1 MLRTTIKSNFL
12 NKRLIN
18 QPKLISHYSTN
29 QQNTSNS
36 SASNSANANSSSKEN
51 YDDYYRDWNCW
62 DRRYGYGPFRSH
74 RRRRFGFFIF
84 GVLGLWA
91 AYSIGKCNRHDTNHL
106 GNFNSKSDLN
116 NAYLQINFDDDF
128 TKIVKALQT
137 DKKYVLVENPEIHSI
152 IEPTTNSQFKQMI
165 VLPTAP
171 LEFKNTED
179 GSKIAVF
186 KLPSFSQVNP
196 WSKPGFAYNRWRF
209 NNDNGTFDKAQ
220 LVLEE
225 YMKSLVSEKTGVK
238 TGISTIALSIDREE
252 NWNHHTKNFP
262 YLGSFVIKTTPP
274 VIIPNTVKSTNTTAT
289 AKLSATVMTCTG
301 ETVATVEG
309 QFSGN

>member
-1 MLRTTIKSNFL
+1 MLRTTIKSNFS
-12 NKRLIN
+12 NKRLIY

-29 QQNTSNS
+29 QQNTSS
-36 SASNSANANSSSKEN
+36 SSVGNSANASSDSKDN
-51 YDDYYRDWNCW
+51 YDNYYRDWNFG
-62 DRRYGYGPFRSH
+62 DRRYCYGPFRSH

-91 AYSIGKCNRHDTNHL
+91 AYSVGKCNRHDYNYP
-106 GNFNSKSDLN
+106 GNFNFQFDVDK
-116 NAYLQINFDDDF
+116 AYSQINFDDGF
-128 TKIVKALQT
+128 TKIVKALQS
-137 DKKYVLVENPEIHSI
+137 DKKYVPIKNSETHLL
-152 IEPTTNSQFKQMI
+152 IEPTTNSQFKQII
-165 VLPTAP
+165 VLPTPP
-171 LEFKNTED
+171 LEFENTED
-179 GSKIAVF
+179 GSRIAVF
-186 KLPSFSQVNP
+186 KFSSSLQDNH
-196 WSKPGFAYNRWRF
+196 WRRHGNHRWGS
-209 NNDNGTFDKAQ
+209 NNNNKTFDKAK

-262 YLGSFVIKTTPP
+262 YLGSFVIKTAPP

-301 ETVATVEG
+301 ETLATVEG

>member
-12 NKRLIN
+12 NKRLIY

-29 QQNTSNS
+29 QQNTSS
-36 SASNSANANSSSKEN
+36 SSVDNSANASSNSKDD
-51 YDDYYRDWNCW
+51 YDDYYRDWNFR
-62 DRRYGYGPFRSH
+62 DRRYCYEPFRSH

-91 AYSIGKCNRHDTNHL
+91 AYSIGKCNRHDYNNP
-106 GNFNSKSDLN
+106 GNFNFQFDVDK
-116 NAYLQINFDDDF
+116 AYSQINFDDGF
-128 TKIVKALQT
+128 TKIVKALQS
-137 DKKYVLVENPEIHSI
+137 DKKYIPIENSKVHLL
-152 IEPTTNSQFKQMI
+152 IEPTTNSQFKQFI
-165 VLPTAP
+165 VLPTP
-171 LEFKNTED
+171 PSEFENIED
-179 GSKIAVF
+179 GSRIAVF
-186 KLPSFSQVNP
+186 KFSSSLQDNH
-196 WSKPGFAYNRWRF
+196 WRRHGNNRWGF
-209 NNDNGTFDKAQ
+209 NNDNETFDKAK

-225 YMKSLVSEKTGVK
+225 YMKSLVSENTGVK

-274 VIIPNTVKSTNTTAT
+274 AIIPNTVKSTNTTAT